1 MRDIKKMRGENG
13 VRGLG
18 AIGAVAVQ
26 HKIYAG
32 LPHWVSMNI

>member
-18 AIGAVAVQ
+18 AIGAVA
-26 HKIYAG
+26 G
-32 LPHWVSMNI
+32 

>member
-18 AIGAVAVQ
+18 ATGAADF
-26 HKIYAG
+26 HTWKYI
-32 LPHWVSMNI
+32 L